1 MGVAVAGHERPHS
14 VPPGTHGGNIDI
26 NLLQVGATLYLPV
39 QVPGALAYVG
49 DPHFAQGDGEV
60 ALTALEASLRVTL
73 RFDVVPAVDALAR
86 FGAVR
91 GPARRDAGVPG
102 AHRHGRRS
110 GRGRA
115 QVRPGGARA
124 AAGAVGSRRA
134 PGVRV
139 PVRGHRLQHLAGGR
153 PGLRGARA
161 HPQGRPGGDRR
172 DDAPADLQEAF
183 DAYERALA
191 DDDVEA
197 LDDAFAPGEDT
208 LRGDA
213 PACWSGTTRSARSA
227 AARGGITPRVL
238 DRVESRRLA
247 DDCWLVVATSRYEG
261 GGTGLQT
268 QVWQL
273 RRRAVADHGR
283 ARDRPHAAASTAP
296 SGGRSATRS
305 TRDAFDGPL
314 LGLRVAVKDVFA
326 VRGYRIGAGNPTWLR
341 DAARERQHAPAVLDL
356 LKAGASVRG
365 LARTDELAYSIA
377 GANPHYG
384 TPANGAV
391 AGALPGGSSSG
402 PATAVATGQADVG
415 LASDTA
421 GSIRVPASYQGL
433 WGLRTTHGLVP
444 RQGMVPLAPSFDTV
458 GWLTR
463 DGATLDAVVTWCL
476 EDDAPPLPSRRV
488 VPVEVLQLVEPATR
502 EAFEAWSGGDRRG
515 GRGRPARRVVRG
527 LPRRAG
533 RRGVAGARRLGH
545 RAPGR
550 RRTRRA
556 RAVRDRARG
565 DRRRTRRPPGAG
577 RAAGGA

>member
-1 MGVAVAGHERPHS
+1 MIPS
-14 VPPGTHGGNIDI
+14 
-26 NLLQVGATLYLPV
+26 
-39 QVPGALAYVG
+39 
-49 DPHFAQGDGEV
+49 
-60 ALTALEASLRVTL
+60 
-73 RFDVVPAVDALAR
+73 
-86 FGAVR
+86 
-91 GPARRDAGVPG
+91 
-102 AHRHGRRS
+102 
-110 GRGRA
+110 
-115 QVRPGGARA
+115 
-124 AAGAVGSRRA
+124 
-134 PGVRV
+134 
-139 PVRGHRLQHLAGGR
+139 
-153 PGLRGARA
+153 
-161 HPQGRPGGDRR
+161 
-172 DDAPADLQEAF
+172 DLQDAF

-191 DDDVEA
+191 TDDVAA
-197 LDDAFAPGEDT
+197 LDDAFAPGEGT
-208 LRGDA
+208 LRGDSDGLLVGHDA
-213 PACWSGTTRSARSA
+213 ISAFRST
-227 AARGGITPRVL
+227 RGGITPRVL

-247 DDCWLVVATSRYEG
+247 DDCWLIVATSRYEG

-273 RRRAVADHGR
+273 ADGR
-283 ARDRPHAAASTAP
+283 WRITGAHVTGRTPSFDRSVWRTVGDPLYQ
-296 SGGRSATRS
+296 G
-305 TRDAFDGPL
+305 AFDGPL
-314 LGLRVAVKDVFA
+314 LGLRVAVKDLFA

-476 EDDAPPLPSRRV
+476 EDDAPPLPARRV

-502 EAFEAWSGGDRRG
+502 EAFEAW
-515 GRGRPARRVVRG
+515 
-527 LPRRAG
+527 
-533 RRGVAGARRLGH
+533 
-545 RAPGR
+545 
-550 RRTRRA
+550 
-556 RAVRDRARG
+556 
-565 DRRRTRRPPGAG
+565 
-577 RAAGGA
+577 AGGAFEEVEIGPLDEWFEAFRVVQAAEAWRAHGAWVTAHPGAVGPGVRERFAVASEVTASDEASARTEAERLALAIRSIVDDAVLVLPTTPGPAPARTASAAELDRVRAATLRMTALAGIGGLPALTFPALTYPSVLGPAPVGVCLVGPRGSDLSLVRHARSLGGPS